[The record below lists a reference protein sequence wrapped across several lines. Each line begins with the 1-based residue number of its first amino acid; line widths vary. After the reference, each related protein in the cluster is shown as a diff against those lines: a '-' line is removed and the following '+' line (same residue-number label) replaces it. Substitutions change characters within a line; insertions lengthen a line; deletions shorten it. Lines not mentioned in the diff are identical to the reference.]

1 MIISK
6 PHPFLILLFIGFL
19 SVGLRFNT
27 VAQKPDTSNKI
38 SDINEALLIRD
49 QQQSNVDSLVK
60 ERLEK
65 ELKAAS
71 GNVKKTLELE
81 KKLREIE
88 RTDSLR
94 KVSQLQEIAK
104 LKKTTKGYPVVLNLD
119 TLFYIYTR
127 TGSFD
132 AKERAQAIS
141 EKISKIYEDA
151 FYNPDSLRI
160 NSLNDSHDIMYKK
173 KLIILTIG
181 NLDGLW
187 FGKSNAELAKEYL
200 NIIKNSVESEKKS
213 HSLINMAKRIGLAL
227 LVILMLIAIIKITNY
242 FFRKSAN
249 YLINQKN
256 LLENGLVIK
265 KTQIL
270 SPKYLEGILLKVN
283 SIIKVV
289 VILLIVYLSLPLLF
303 SIFPETEGW
312 TNTLLKWILSPLRIA
327 GKAVVD
333 YLPNLF
339 TIIVVYFIFKYI
351 LRAIKFF
358 FREVRV
364 GNVKIKGFHQ
374 DWAMPTF
381 NILKVV
387 LYAFMLVVI
396 FPYLPGSSSP
406 AFQGVSVF
414 LGILLSLGSSSATS
428 NLVAGLVITYMR
440 PFKVGD
446 RVKIGEVT
454 GDVIEKTMLVTRI
467 KTIKNEDVTVPN
479 SMVLSSSTVNYSART
494 KTNEPGLILHYTVTI
509 GYDVPWKKVYS
520 LLTNA
525 ALATVHIEK
534 EPTPFVLQTAL
545 DDFSICYQINAY
557 TLQANLQASIYSNLL
572 ENIQDVFNEAGIEI
586 LSPHYNVI
594 RKEEK

>member
-1 MIISK
+1 
-6 PHPFLILLFIGFL
+6 
-19 SVGLRFNT
+19 
-27 VAQKPDTSNKI
+27 
-38 SDINEALLIRD
+38 
-49 QQQSNVDSLVK
+49 
-60 ERLEK
+60 
-65 ELKAAS
+65 
-71 GNVKKTLELE
+71 
-81 KKLREIE
+81 
-88 RTDSLR
+88 
-94 KVSQLQEIAK
+94 
-104 LKKTTKGYPVVLNLD
+104 
-119 TLFYIYTR
+119 
-127 TGSFD
+127 
-132 AKERAQAIS
+132 
-141 EKISKIYEDA
+141 
-151 FYNPDSLRI
+151 
-160 NSLNDSHDIMYKK
+160 
-173 KLIILTIG
+173 
-181 NLDGLW
+181 
-187 FGKSNAELAKEYL
+187 
-200 NIIKNSVESEKKS
+200 
-213 HSLINMAKRIGLAL
+213 
-227 LVILMLIAIIKITNY
+227 
-242 FFRKSAN
+242 
-249 YLINQKN
+249 
-256 LLENGLVIK
+256 
-265 KTQIL
+265 
-270 SPKYLEGILLKVN
+270 
-283 SIIKVV
+283 
-289 VILLIVYLSLPLLF
+289 
-303 SIFPETEGW
+303 
-312 TNTLLKWILSPLRIA
+312 
-327 GKAVVD
+327 
-333 YLPNLF
+333 
-339 TIIVVYFIFKYI
+339 
-351 LRAIKFF
+351 
-358 FREVRV
+358 
-364 GNVKIKGFHQ
+364 
-374 DWAMPTF
+374 
-381 NILKVV
+381 
-387 LYAFMLVVI
+387 MLVVI